1 MSDDL
6 IARLGDE
13 NVNERKKALAR
24 LVQERASGPL
34 VRALDSGDAEIR
46 AQAARGLSE
55 IADPAT
61 ADRLAAATEDEQAEV
76 RAFAAVGLAR
86 IDDPRAVD
94 ALVKTIDEL
103 QDPLHYPYT
112 AAVYAL
118 EAIGEPA
125 VPAVV
130 AAPQRRRPE
139 HPPPRAGRPERG
151 RPRVRG
157 LGRRPVGR
165 LRQLTRPVAAHSS
178 ARDRGRPI
186 IAVVPSSRIGRCSSA
201 GCWTRIATTS
211 STPSPSADSPSCS

>member
-1 MSDDL
+1 VSDDL

-34 VRALDSGDAEIR
+34 VRALDSDDAEIR

-61 ADRLAAATEDEQAEV
+61 AERLAAATEDEQAEV

-86 IDDPRAVD
+86 IGDPRAVD

-130 AAPQRRRPE
+130 GLLNADDPNTRRR
-139 HPPPRAGRPERG
+139 AQ
-151 RPRVRG
+151 VV
-157 LGRRPVGR
+157 L
-165 LRQLTRPVAAHSS
+165 SS
-178 ARDRGRPI
+178 A
-186 IAVVPSSRIGRCSSA
+186 VPGSEGWDDAQWADYVSSHG
-201 GCWTRIATTS
+201 
-211 STPSPSADSPSCS
+211 P

>member
-34 VRALDSGDAEIR
+34 VRALDSDDAEIR

-94 ALVKTIDEL
+94 ALVQTIDEL

-112 AAVYAL
+112 AAVDRL

-130 AAPQRRRPE
+130 RAPQRRRPE
-139 HPPPRAGRPERG
+139 HPPPRAGHPAARPSPGPRAWDDGPLGRRTSGQATRG
-151 RPRVRG
+151 RP
-157 LGRRPVGR
+157 LGRPGPRAADHRRGSIVQDRP
-165 LRQLTRPVAAHSS
+165 L
-178 ARDRGRPI
+178 
-186 IAVVPSSRIGRCSSA
+186 
-201 GCWTRIATTS
+201 
-211 STPSPSADSPSCS
+211 